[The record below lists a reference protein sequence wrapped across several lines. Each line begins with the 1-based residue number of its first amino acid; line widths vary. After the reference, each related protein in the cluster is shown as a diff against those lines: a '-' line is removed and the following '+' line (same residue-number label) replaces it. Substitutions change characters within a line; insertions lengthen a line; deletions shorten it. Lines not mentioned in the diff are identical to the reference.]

1 MRLWAAMEIIRDLN
15 SLRPYPFPVVALG
28 NFDGVHLGHQTILRA
43 AIDRAQAVGGT
54 ALAVT
59 FDPLPSKVLNPNR
72 APRLIMTPE
81 DKHQLLRSFG
91 LDGVIV
97 LTFSRELSMLS
108 PEEFTREYLRRRIGA
123 CVVVVGHNVSFGHLR
138 AGNAD
143 VMRRLGRELGF
154 ETTVVGPVEC
164 DGIAVSSTQ
173 VRMMISA
180 GDMKRAAILLGRPH
194 FLRGPVVHGRE
205 RGRTIGFPTANLQS
219 RTECLPPDG
228 VYATRVVLEEGAYP
242 SITNIGMRP
251 TFGEPERSIEA
262 HIFDFNRDI
271 YGREVKLEIA
281 ERIRPERKFESAQA
295 LAAQI
300 ASDLQRAKEILASS
314 AASPIDHSR

>member
-1 MRLWAAMEIIRDLN
+1 MEIIRDLD

-28 NFDGVHLGHQTILRA
+28 NFDGVHIGHQTILRA
-43 AIDRAQAVGGT
+43 AIERADAMGGS

-59 FDPLPSKVLNPNR
+59 FDPLPSKVLNPQR
-72 APRLIMTPE
+72 APKLIMTPE
-81 DKHQLLRSFG
+81 DKHELLRSFG
-91 LDGVIV
+91 LHGVIV
-97 LTFSRELSMLS
+97 VTFTRELSMLS
-108 PEEFTREYLRRRIGA
+108 PEEFVREYLCRRIGV
-123 CVVVVGHNVSFGHLR
+123 CEVVVGHNVSFGHAR

-143 VMRRLGRELGF
+143 VMRQLGHQFGF
-154 ETTVVGPVEC
+154 ETTVVGPIER
-164 DGIAVSSTQ
+164 DGIAVSSTE
-173 VRMMISA
+173 VREMI
-180 GDMKRAAILLGRPH
+180 GVGNMNGAALLLGRPH

-205 RGRTIGFPTANLQS
+205 RGRTIGFPTANIRS

-228 VYATRVVLEEGAYP
+228 VYATRVVIEEGSHP

-271 YGREVKLEIA
+271 YDREVKLEIV

-300 ASDLQRAKEILASS
+300 ASDLQRAKEILA
-314 AASPIDHSR
+314 

>member
-1 MRLWAAMEIIRDLN
+1 MEIIRDLD
-15 SLRPYPFPVVALG
+15 SLKPYPFPVVALG
-28 NFDGVHLGHQTILRA
+28 NFDGVHVGHQTILRA
-43 AIDRAQAVGGT
+43 AIERARAAGGS

-59 FDPLPSKVLNPNR
+59 FDPLPAKVLNPKR
-72 APRLIMTPE
+72 APRLILTPE
-81 DKHQLLRSFG
+81 DKHELLRSFG

-97 LTFSRELSMLS
+97 LTFSAEFSMLS
-108 PEEFTREYLRRRIGA
+108 PEEFLREYLRRRIGA
-123 CVVVVGHNVSFGHLR
+123 RIVVVGHSVSFGHAR
-138 AGNAD
+138 AGNAE

-154 ETTVVGPVEC
+154 ETTVIGPIEC
-164 DGIAVSSTQ
+164 DGIVVSSTQ
-173 VRMMISA
+173 VRAMIEA

-205 RGRTIGFPTANLQS
+205 RGRTIGFPTANIQS

-228 VYATRVVLEEGAYP
+228 VYATRVVMEDGSYP

-271 YGREVKLEIA
+271 YDREVKLEIA

-300 ASDLQRAKEILASS
+300 ASDLQRAKEILA
-314 AASPIDHSR
+314 A